1 MGICIVGIAML
12 LTFLATMTG
21 GMLGVLALCR
31 VEQITWK
38 FLRLIAIL
46 GLSGFAATT
55 AWALSGSFEG
65 VAPWPTAA
73 IGFSMA
79 GFLAGCGVLEGKAS
93 WIRGCGAVGGAL
105 GLAAAWCWGM
115 SEGIWP
121 TESAIAQVSTAG
133 GLLLGGFLLGS
144 VTLTWLLGHAYLTA
158 SAMTIAP
165 LRRLSRLFI
174 AAVATRSVFSLACLT
189 ILWFGTANPR
199 GEAIP
204 PALMGPILM
213 ILVRV
218 LVGLIVAGVFAY
230 MVWDCARLRSTQSA
244 TGIAFF
250 ASLCVV
256 IGELAGQYVIRAT
269 AFPM

>member
-1 MGICIVGIAML
+1 ML

-21 GMLGVLALCR
+21 GTLGVLALCR
-31 VEQITWK
+31 VEQISWK

-46 GLSGFAATT
+46 GLSGFAGTT
-55 AWALSGSFEG
+55 AWALSPSFDG
-65 VAPWPTAA
+65 TAPWSTAA
-73 IGFSMA
+73 IGLSMA
-79 GFLAGCGVLEGKAS
+79 GFLTGGGLLVLAPLAESKATL
-93 WIRGCGAVGGAL
+93 IRGCGAAGGAL
-105 GLAAAWCWGM
+105 GLGAAWCWGM
-115 SEGIWP
+115 SDGIWP
-121 TESAIAQVSTAG
+121 TGNPLAQWSTAG
-133 GLLLGGFLLGS
+133 GLVLGGFLLGS

-174 AAVATRSVFSLACLT
+174 AAVATRSVFSLGCLA
-189 ILWFGTANPR
+189 ILWFSAANPR
-199 GEAIP
+199 GETIP

-218 LVGLIVAGVFAY
+218 LVGLIVVGVFAY
-230 MVWDCARLRSTQSA
+230 MIWDCARLRSTQSA